1 MAVKNNQEC
10 KIVLKV
16 QTGVSS
22 SGKAGYGQRTFS
34 NINPAVTDDDV
45 LDIGTKLAGLQAY
58 PLGSIKRQDEA
69 EIAQA

>member
-22 SGKAGYGQRTFS
+22 SGKAAYGQRTIS
-34 NINPAVTDDDV
+34 YINPAVTDDDV
-45 LDIGTKLAGLQAY
+45 LDIGTKLAGLQAH
-58 PLGSIKRQDEA
+58 PLSSIKRQDVA